1 MKKIIEVQ
9 NLVKSYGTVKAVRGI
24 SFYAETGSLFAL
36 LGENG
41 AGKSTTIDMLSTL
54 SQPDGGGITI
64 CNYTIGREDEA
75 IRSKIGIVF
84 QQSLLDA
91 DLTVK
96 ENLQIRGSLYG
107 LSRKKINHRIDSL
120 SQSLN
125 LSEFLN
131 RNYGKLSGGQR
142 RRADIARA
150 LLHEP
155 ELLILDEP
163 TTGLDPV
170 SRKAIWQTVR
180 DLQQNNGTSVL
191 LTTHYMEEAASADYV
206 VIMGHGKILAKGT
219 SSQLKT
225 QFAHDTLTLE
235 VHDSDALIAV
245 LSDMKADYK
254 RIGNRFTVRLDET
267 RSALPMLAELQAYIS
282 SFEVTQGSL
291 EDAFLR
297 IIKEGKEVTL

>member
-1 MKKIIEVQ
+1 MKKIIEVK
-9 NLVKSYGTVKAVRGI
+9 NLVKSYGTVNAVQGI

-54 SQPDGGGITI
+54 SRPDGGDITI
-64 CNYTIGREDEA
+64 CDYTIGKQDEA
-75 IRSKIGIVF
+75 IRNKIGIVF

-96 ENLQIRGSLYG
+96 ENLKIRGSLYG
-107 LSRKKINHRIDSL
+107 LSREEINHQIDSL
-120 SQSLN
+120 SQSLD
-125 LSEFLN
+125 LAEFLN
-131 RNYGKLSGGQR
+131 RHYGKLSGGQR

-150 LLHEP
+150 LLHKP

-163 TTGLDPV
+163 TTGLDPA

-235 VHDSDALIAV
+235 AHDSDILFAV
-245 LSDMKADYK
+245 LSGMNADYK
-254 RIGNRFTVRLDET
+254 RIGNRFAVRLEET
-267 RSALPMLAELQAYIS
+267 RSALPILAALQDYIS

-297 IIKEGKEVTL
+297 IIKEGKEITL

>member
-1 MKKIIEVQ
+1 MEKIIEVQ
-9 NLVKSYGTVKAVRGI
+9 NLVKSYGDVKAVQGI

-54 SQPDGGGITI
+54 SQPDGGTITI
-64 CNYTIGREDEA
+64 CGYTIGKQDET
-75 IRSKIGIVF
+75 IRNKIGIVF

-107 LSRKKINHRIDSL
+107 LSFKEINHRIDSL
-120 SQSLN
+120 SHSLD

-131 RNYGKLSGGQR
+131 RHYGKLSGGQR

-150 LLHEP
+150 LLHKP

-163 TTGLDPV
+163 TTGLDPA

-180 DLQQNNGTSVL
+180 DLQQNNGTSIL

-206 VIMGHGKILAKGT
+206 VVMGHGKILAQGT

-225 QFAHDTLTLE
+225 QFAHDILTLE
-235 VHDSDALIAV
+235 VQNSDDFSAV
-245 LSDMKADYK
+245 LRSMKADYK
-254 RIGNRFTVRLDET
+254 RIGNRFVVRLEET
-267 RSALPMLAELQAYIS
+267 RSALPILVKLQDYIS

-297 IIKEGKEVTL
+297 IIKEGKEVIS